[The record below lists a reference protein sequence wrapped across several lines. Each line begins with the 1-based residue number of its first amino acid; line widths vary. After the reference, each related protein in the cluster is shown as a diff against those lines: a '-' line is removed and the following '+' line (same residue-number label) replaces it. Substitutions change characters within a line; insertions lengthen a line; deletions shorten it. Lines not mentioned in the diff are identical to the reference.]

1 MDWLSEVVDA
11 SGCEVSHVL
20 DLQMICSRT
29 LFSDSPAA
37 AKFAPAYAAPSRVFL
52 VSYFSKDF
60 ERGFGVMES
69 CMLKWYCTLPLTYQP
84 DVCIVLIWSTGTWTA
99 STPFSYETLPFLHY
113 VFVTFGQVHFGDDS
127 NSYDYLRYPRLHF
140 VIRNHPANVV
150 YGVDT
155 FHNILHLGIGYKI
168 GFWPSAL
175 RDISLRRVHPLLF

>member
-1 MDWLSEVVDA
+1 MAWTFWGDPPPFEMDWLSEVVDA

-69 CMLKWYCTLPLTYQP
+69 CMLKWY
-84 DVCIVLIWSTGTWTA
+84 
-99 STPFSYETLPFLHY
+99 
-113 VFVTFGQVHFGDDS
+113 VT
-127 NSYDYLRYPRLHF
+127 
-140 VIRNHPANVV
+140 
-150 YGVDT
+150 
-155 FHNILHLGIGYKI
+155 
-168 GFWPSAL
+168 
-175 RDISLRRVHPLLF
+175 HPLHINRLVVLF